1 MPLEI
6 CFIDLSS
13 LSILKIVL
21 SQMVKYPYL
30 RLQITVFSLV
40 SAAFTNIYIT
50 QPVLPVL
57 QHEFSADMV
66 VVSLTVSAV
75 ILGIACSN
83 LPFGF
88 LADRLPIHR
97 IILFGGICVASCG
110 LVCALSYNLWTLI
123 SARFLQGLFIPAL
136 TTCLA
141 AFLSKT
147 LPMDRLN
154 VVMGSYVSAS
164 VIGGLGGR
172 LLGGWLHPPLHWR
185 FAFLSAAAMVLAAA
199 INAFR
204 QLPRT
209 PVEHSQARATGYL
222 SLLARAELVR
232 IYCCAAGSFGIFS
245 SIFNYLPFRLNG
257 PPFNYP
263 TELTTLLYVVYVIGI
278 FMGPLAG
285 KFSNRYGSGNTLLGG
300 AIVMGASLAFFLIP
314 SLLTVIGGLLSA
326 CAGFFAVHAAAVGS
340 LNRKLAS
347 GQGRANALYML
358 FFYIG
363 GWVGIT
369 CTGFAFKH
377 GGWEAVLL
385 TCAGFLL
392 VPLYASMAERKQ
404 IREV

>member
-1 MPLEI
+1 MT
-6 CFIDLSS
+6 DSA
-13 LSILKIVL
+13 
-21 SQMVKYPYL
+21 YL
-30 RLQITVFSLV
+30 RLQVTVFTLV

-57 QHEFSADMV
+57 QQEFAADMV

-75 ILGIACSN
+75 ILGITCSN

-88 LADRLPIHR
+88 LADRLPIQR
-97 IILFGGICVASCG
+97 IILVGGVCVASG
-110 LVCALSYNLWTLI
+110 GVICALSHDLWTLI
-123 SARFLQGLFIPAL
+123 AARFLQGVFIPAL

-141 AFLSKT
+141 AFLAKT

-154 VVMGSYVSAS
+154 VVMGSYVAAS

-185 FAFLSAAAMVLAAA
+185 YAFFSAAAMVLAAA
-199 INAFR
+199 INAFH
-204 QLPRT
+204 QLPRV
-209 PVEHSQARATGYL
+209 PAREARPRDVQGYL
-222 SLLARAELVR
+222 DLLARPELLR

-245 SIFNYLPFRLNG
+245 SIFNYLPFRLSG
-257 PPFNYP
+257 PPFHYS

-278 FMGPLAG
+278 FIGPLAG
-285 KFSNRYGSGNTLLGG
+285 KLSNRFGSGSTLLGG
-300 AIVMGASLAFFLIP
+300 AIAIGLSLALFLVP
-314 SLLTVIGGLLSA
+314 SLPSIIGGLLAA
-326 CAGFFAVHAAAVGS
+326 CAGFFTVHAAAVGS
-340 LNRKLAS
+340 LNRRLAS

-363 GWVGIT
+363 GWAGIT

-377 GGWEAVLL
+377 SGWNAVLL

-392 VPLYASMAERKQ
+392 VPLYASLAERRK
-404 IREV
+404 R

>member
-1 MPLEI
+1 MTNP
-6 CFIDLSS
+6 SY
-13 LSILKIVL
+13 V
-21 SQMVKYPYL
+21 
-30 RLQITVFSLV
+30 RLQITVFTLV

-97 IILFGGICVASCG
+97 IILLGGVCVASCG
-110 LVCALSYNLWTLI
+110 LICALAHNLWTLI
-123 SARFLQGLFIPAL
+123 AVRFLQGLFIPAL

-141 AFLSKT
+141 AYLSKT
-147 LPMDRLN
+147 LPIDRLN
-154 VVMGSYVSAS
+154 VVMGSYVSAT

-185 FAFLSAAAMVLAAA
+185 YAFLSAAAMVLVAAF
-199 INAFR
+199 NAFR
-204 QLPRT
+204 QLPRA
-209 PVEHSQARATGYL
+209 PAGDAQARTPQGYL
-222 SLLARAELVR
+222 SLLARAELLR

-257 PPFNYP
+257 PPFNYS
-263 TELTTLLYVVYVIGI
+263 TELTTLLYGVYVIGI

-285 KFSNRYGSGNTLLGG
+285 KFSNRFGSGNTLLGG
-300 AIVMGASLAFFLIP
+300 TLVMGISLVFFLVP
-314 SLLTVIGGLLSA
+314 SLSAVIGGLLCA

-358 FFYIG
+358 FFYVG
-363 GWVGIT
+363 GWGGIT

-377 GGWEAVLL
+377 GGWNAVLL

-392 VPLYASMAERKQ
+392 VPLYASLAERKQ
-404 IREV
+404 HGSNRVLKNRA

>member
-1 MPLEI
+1 MT
-6 CFIDLSS
+6 DSA
-13 LSILKIVL
+13 
-21 SQMVKYPYL
+21 YL
-30 RLQITVFSLV
+30 RLQVTVFTLV

-57 QHEFSADMV
+57 QQEFAADMIK
-66 VVSLTVSAV
+66 VSLTVSAV
-75 ILGIACSN
+75 ILGITCSN

-88 LADRLPIHR
+88 LADRLPIQR
-97 IILFGGICVASCG
+97 IILVGGVCVASG
-110 LVCALSYNLWTLI
+110 GVICALSHDLWTLI
-123 SARFLQGLFIPAL
+123 TARFLQGVFIPAL

-141 AFLSKT
+141 AFLAKT

-154 VVMGSYVSAS
+154 VVMGSYVAAS

-185 FAFLSAAAMVLAAA
+185 YAFFSAAAMVLAAA

-204 QLPRT
+204 QLPRV
-209 PVEHSQARATGYL
+209 PAGQVRPRDAQGYL
-222 SLLARAELVR
+222 DLLARPELLR

-245 SIFNYLPFRLNG
+245 SIFNYLPFRLSG
-257 PPFNYP
+257 PPFHYS

-278 FMGPLAG
+278 IIGPLAG
-285 KFSNRYGSGNTLLGG
+285 KLSNRFGSGSTLLGG
-300 AIVMGASLAFFLIP
+300 AIAIGLSLALFLVP
-314 SLLTVIGGLLSA
+314 SLPAIIGGLLAA
-326 CAGFFAVHAAAVGS
+326 CAGFFTVHAAAVGS

-363 GWVGIT
+363 GWAGIT

-377 GGWEAVLL
+377 SGWNAVLF

-392 VPLYASMAERKQ
+392 VPLYASLAERRK
-404 IREV
+404 R

>member
-1 MPLEI
+1 MK
-6 CFIDLSS
+6 DSS
-13 LSILKIVL
+13 
-21 SQMVKYPYL
+21 YL
-30 RLQITVFSLV
+30 RLQFTVFMLV

-57 QHEFSADMV
+57 QQEFAADMV

-75 ILGIACSN
+75 ILGITCSN

-88 LADRLPIHR
+88 LADRLAIQR
-97 IILFGGICVASCG
+97 IILVGGVCVASG
-110 LVCALSYNLWTLI
+110 GVICALSHDLWTLI
-123 SARFLQGLFIPAL
+123 AARFLQGVFIPAL

-141 AFLSKT
+141 AFLAKT

-154 VVMGSYVSAS
+154 VVMGSYVAAS
-164 VIGGLGGR
+164 VLGGLGGR

-185 FAFLSAAAMVLAAA
+185 YAFFSAAAMVLAAA

-204 QLPRT
+204 QLPRVPAG
-209 PVEHSQARATGYL
+209 PVRPQGAQGYL
-222 SLLARAELVR
+222 DLLARPELLR

-245 SIFNYLPFRLNG
+245 SIFNYLPFRLSG
-257 PPFNYP
+257 PPFHYS

-278 FMGPLAG
+278 IIGPLAG
-285 KFSNRYGSGNTLLGG
+285 KLSNRFGSGITLLGG
-300 AIVMGASLAFFLIP
+300 AIAIGLSLALFLVP
-314 SLLTVIGGLLSA
+314 SLPAIIGGLLAA
-326 CAGFFAVHAAAVGS
+326 CSGFFTIHAAAVGS

-377 GGWEAVLL
+377 SGWNAVLF
-385 TCAGFLL
+385 TCAGFLM
-392 VPLYASMAERKQ
+392 VPLYASLAERKK
-404 IREV
+404 R

>member
-1 MPLEI
+1 MTSP
-6 CFIDLSS
+6 SY
-13 LSILKIVL
+13 V
-21 SQMVKYPYL
+21 
-30 RLQITVFSLV
+30 RLQITVFTLV

-57 QHEFSADMV
+57 QHEFSAGLV

-75 ILGIACSN
+75 ILGMACSN

-97 IILFGGICVASCG
+97 IILLGGVCVAGCG
-110 LVCALSYNLWTLI
+110 LICALSYHLWILI
-123 SARFLQGLFIPAL
+123 AVRFLQGLFIPAL

-185 FAFLSAAAMVLAAA
+185 YAFLSAAAMVLAAA
-199 INAFR
+199 IYAFR
-204 QLPRT
+204 QLPRAPAGDT
-209 PVEHSQARATGYL
+209 QTRAPHTYR
-222 SLLARAELVR
+222 SLLARPDLLR
-232 IYCCAAGSFGIFS
+232 IYCCAAGSFGVFS
-245 SIFNYLPFRLNG
+245 SIFNYLPFRLSG
-257 PPFNYP
+257 PPFNYS
-263 TELTTLLYVVYVIGI
+263 TELSTSLYLVYVIGI

-285 KFSNRYGSGNTLLGG
+285 KFSNRFGNGNTLLGG
-300 AIVMGASLAFFLIP
+300 TIVMGASLVFFRLP
-314 SLLTVIGGLLSA
+314 SLSAVIGGLLCA
-326 CAGFFAVHAAAVGS
+326 CAGFFAVHSSAVGC
-340 LNRKLAS
+340 LNLKLAG

-358 FFYIG
+358 FFYCG

-369 CTGFAFKH
+369 GTGFAFKH
-377 GGWEAVLL
+377 GGWDGALL

-392 VPLYASMAERKQ
+392 VPLFTSLAERKP
-404 IREV
+404 R

>member
-1 MPLEI
+1 MT
-6 CFIDLSS
+6 DSS
-13 LSILKIVL
+13 
-21 SQMVKYPYL
+21 YF
-30 RLQITVFSLV
+30 RLQIAVFTLV

-97 IILFGGICVASCG
+97 IILLGGVCVAAFG
-110 LVCALSYNLWTLI
+110 LICALSYNLWILI
-123 SARFLQGLFIPAL
+123 AARFLQGLFIPAL

-147 LPMDRLN
+147 LPIDRLN

-185 FAFLSAAAMVLAAA
+185 YAFLSASAIVLAAA
-199 INAFR
+199 FNAFR
-204 QLPRT
+204 QLPRAAAS
-209 PVEHSQARATGYL
+209 EAQARAPQGYL
-222 SLLARAELVR
+222 SLLTRAELLR
-232 IYCCAAGSFGIFS
+232 IYWCAAGSFGIFS
-245 SIFNYLPFRLNG
+245 SLFNYLPFRLNG
-257 PPFNYP
+257 APFNYS

-285 KFSNRYGSGNTLLGG
+285 KFSNRFGSGNTLLGG
-300 AIVMGASLAFFLIP
+300 TIVMGTSLAFFQIP
-314 SLLTVIGGLLSA
+314 SLPAVIGGLLSA
-326 CAGFFAVHAAAVGS
+326 CTGFFAVHAAAVGC
-340 LNRKLAS
+340 LNRKLAG

-369 CTGFAFKH
+369 FTGFAFKL
-377 GGWEAVLL
+377 GGWDAVLL

-392 VPLYASMAERKQ
+392 APLYASLAERKQ
-404 IREV
+404 R

>member
-1 MPLEI
+1 MDNPSY
-6 CFIDLSS
+6 F
-13 LSILKIVL
+13 
-21 SQMVKYPYL
+21 
-30 RLQITVFSLV
+30 RLQITVFTLV
-40 SAAFTNIYIT
+40 SAAFANIYIT
-50 QPVLPVL
+50 QPVLPIL

-66 VVSLTVSAV
+66 MVSLTVSAV

-97 IILFGGICVASCG
+97 IILVGGVCVAGCG
-110 LVCALSYNLWTLI
+110 LICAFSHNLWTLI
-123 SARFLQGLFIPAL
+123 AARFLQGLFIPAL

-141 AFLSKT
+141 AYLSKT
-147 LPMDRLN
+147 LPIDRLN

-185 FAFLSAAAMVLAAA
+185 YAFLSAAAMVLAAA
-199 INAFR
+199 FNAVR
-204 QLPRT
+204 QLPRAPASDT
-209 PVEHSQARATGYL
+209 QARAPKGYL
-222 SLLARAELVR
+222 SLLARTDLLR

-257 PPFNYP
+257 PPFNYS

-285 KFSNRYGSGNTLLGG
+285 KLSNRFGSGNTLLGG
-300 AIVMGASLAFFLIP
+300 TIAIGTSLAFFLVP
-314 SLLTVIGGLLSA
+314 SLAAFIGGLLSV

-369 CTGFAFKH
+369 CAGFAFKY
-377 GGWEAVLL
+377 GGWDAVLL

-392 VPLYASMAERKQ
+392 VPLFASLAERKQ
-404 IREV
+404 R

>member
-1 MPLEI
+1 MANYDY
-6 CFIDLSS
+6 F
-13 LSILKIVL
+13 
-21 SQMVKYPYL
+21 
-30 RLQITVFSLV
+30 RLQITVFTLV
-40 SAAFTNIYIT
+40 SAAFANIYIT

-66 VVSLTVSAV
+66 VVSMTVSAV
-75 ILGIACSN
+75 ILGMACSN

-97 IILFGGICVASCG
+97 IILFGGVCVASCG
-110 LVCALSYNLWTLI
+110 LICAFSYNLWTLI
-123 SARFLQGLFIPAL
+123 AARFLQGFFIPAL

-147 LPMDRLN
+147 LPTDRLN

-172 LLGGWLHPPLHWR
+172 LLGGWLHAPLHWR
-185 FAFLSAAAMVLAAA
+185 YAFLSAAAMVLAAA
-199 INAFR
+199 FLAFR
-204 QLPRT
+204 QLPRA
-209 PVEHSQARATGYL
+209 PAGHPPECAPQGYL
-222 SLLARAELVR
+222 PLLARAELLR
-232 IYCCAAGSFGIFS
+232 MYCCAAGSFGIFS
-245 SIFNYLPFRLNG
+245 SIFNYLPFRLQG

-285 KFSNRYGSGNTLLGG
+285 KFSNRFGSGNTLLGG
-300 AIVMGASLAFFLIP
+300 AIVMGTSLMLFPVP
-314 SLLTVIGGLLSA
+314 SLIALIVGLLSA
-326 CAGFFAVHAAAVGS
+326 CTGFFAVHAAAVGC
-340 LNRKLAS
+340 LNRKLSS

-358 FFYIG
+358 FFYVG

-377 GGWEAVLL
+377 GGWDAVLL

-392 VPLYASMAERKQ
+392 VPLYASLAERKQ
-404 IREV
+404 R

>member
-1 MPLEI
+1 
-6 CFIDLSS
+6 
-13 LSILKIVL
+13 
-21 SQMVKYPYL
+21 
-30 RLQITVFSLV
+30 
-40 SAAFTNIYIT
+40 
-50 QPVLPVL
+50 
-57 QHEFSADMV
+57 
-66 VVSLTVSAV
+66 LTVSAV

-83 LPFGF
+83 LPFGY

-97 IILFGGICVASCG
+97 IILIGGVCVAACG
-110 LVCALSYNLWTLI
+110 LICTITHNLWTLI
-123 SARFLQGLFIPAL
+123 TARFLQGLFIPAL

-147 LPMDRLN
+147 LPIDRLN

-164 VIGGLGGR
+164 VVGGLSGR

-185 FAFLSAAAMVLAAA
+185 YAFLSAAAMVLAAS

-204 QLPRT
+204 QLSRAPGGDA
-209 PVEHSQARATGYL
+209 PAREAQGYL

-245 SIFNYLPFRLNG
+245 SIFNYLPFRLND

-278 FMGPLAG
+278 FIGPLAG
-285 KFSNRYGSGNTLLGG
+285 KFSNRFGNGNTLLGG
-300 AIVMGASLAFFLIP
+300 AIVMGVSLAFFRVP
-314 SLLTVIGGLLSA
+314 SLSAVMGGLLSA

-363 GWVGIT
+363 GWAGIT

-377 GGWEAVLL
+377 GGWDAVLL
-385 TCAGFLL
+385 TCSGFLL
-392 VPLYASMAERKQ
+392 VPLYASLSERRQ
-404 IREV
+404 R

>member
-1 MPLEI
+1 MPET
-6 CFIDLSS
+6 S
-13 LSILKIVL
+13 
-21 SQMVKYPYL
+21 YL
-30 RLQITVFSLV
+30 RFQVTVFMLV

-57 QHEFSADMV
+57 QQEFSADMV

-97 IILFGGICVASCG
+97 IILLGGVCVASCG
-110 LVCALSYNLWTLI
+110 LICALAHNLWAFI
-123 SARFLQGLFIPAL
+123 AVRFLQGLFIPAL

-141 AFLSKT
+141 AYLSKT
-147 LPMDRLN
+147 LPIDRLN
-154 VVMGSYVSAS
+154 VVMGSYVSAT

-185 FAFLSAAAMVLAAA
+185 YAFLSAAAH
-199 INAFR
+199 
-204 QLPRT
+204 T
-209 PVEHSQARATGYL
+209 PQSYL
-222 SLLARAELVR
+222 SLLARADLLR
-232 IYCCAAGSFGIFS
+232 MYCCAAGSFGIFS

-257 PPFNYP
+257 PPFNYS
-263 TELTTLLYVVYVIGI
+263 TELTTLLYGVYVIGI

-285 KFSNRYGSGNTLLGG
+285 KFSNRFGSGNTLLGG
-300 AIVMGASLAFFLIP
+300 TIVIGISLAFFLVP
-314 SLLTVIGGLLSA
+314 SLSAVIGGLLSA

-377 GGWEAVLL
+377 SGWDAVLF

-392 VPLYASMAERKQ
+392 VPFYASLAERKQ
-404 IREV
+404 R

>member
-1 MPLEI
+1 MDNPSY
-6 CFIDLSS
+6 F
-13 LSILKIVL
+13 
-21 SQMVKYPYL
+21 
-30 RLQITVFSLV
+30 RLQITVFTLV

-66 VVSLTVSAV
+66 VVSLTVSGV

-97 IILFGGICVASCG
+97 IILLGGVCVASCG
-110 LVCALSYNLWTLI
+110 LICALSHDLWTLI
-123 SARFLQGLFIPAL
+123 AARFLQGLFIPAL

-141 AFLSKT
+141 AYLSKT
-147 LPMDRLN
+147 LPLSRLN

-185 FAFLSAAAMVLAAA
+185 YAFLSAAAMVLAAA
-199 INAFR
+199 FNAFR
-204 QLPRT
+204 QLPRAPAAAT
-209 PVEHSQARATGYL
+209 QAHAPQGYL
-222 SLLARAELVR
+222 SLLARADLLR
-232 IYCCAAGSFGIFS
+232 IYFCAAGSFGIFS

-257 PPFNYP
+257 PPFNYS
-263 TELTTLLYVVYVIGI
+263 TELTTLLYVFYVIGI
-278 FMGPLAG
+278 FMGPVAG
-285 KFSNRYGSGNTLLGG
+285 TFSNRFGSGNTLLGG
-300 AIVMGASLAFFLIP
+300 AIVMGTSLAFFLIP
-314 SLLTVIGGLLSA
+314 SLSAVMGGLLSA
-326 CAGFFAVHAAAVGS
+326 CTGFFAVHAGAVGS

-363 GWVGIT
+363 GWGGIT
-369 CTGFAFKH
+369 CTGFAFKY
-377 GGWEAVLL
+377 GGWDAVLL

-392 VPLYASMAERKQ
+392 VPLFASLAERKQ
-404 IREV
+404 R